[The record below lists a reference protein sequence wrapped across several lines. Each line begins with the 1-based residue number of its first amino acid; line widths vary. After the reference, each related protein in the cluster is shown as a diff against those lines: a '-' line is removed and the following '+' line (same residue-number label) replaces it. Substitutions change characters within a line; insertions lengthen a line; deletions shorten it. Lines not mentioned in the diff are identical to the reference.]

1 MDICG
6 YHLRCLNHE
15 KSCSDCGHQHEDKNK
30 DYLHDVLNV
39 WPKGKEAACGG
50 GPDILQ
56 KINIKMQSHG
66 VSDLSPCRVER
77 SQ

>member
-15 KSCSDCGHQHEDKNK
+15 QRCLECRHQQEDENK

-39 WPKGKEAACGG
+39 WSRGKEA
-50 GPDILQ
+50 
-56 KINIKMQSHG
+56 
-66 VSDLSPCRVER
+66 VEA
-77 SQ
+77 SYNQVESA